1 VLAATEEANKSLH
14 RVRAQFRNANGTV
27 GDGEGFARCG
37 RPGTAMTTAPAPD
50 VETTWK
56 LRLDGQSGIGKLDD
70 PFVEEFDLP
79 VHIGGHLVEE
89 FDGQLTPIELRRRS
103 CLQRMST
110 VLGRRVWDNAGS
122 PEVDTNRLMVC
133 RAAPGYGAAPLA
145 SRVATAIAH
154 ATDLRPALDPG
165 ASAAPDQAAAR
176 AARTALPAKRVAL
189 KTRDHYK
196 PVPTVSGDCQG
207 SCGCSS

>member
-1 VLAATEEANKSLH
+1 
-14 RVRAQFRNANGTV
+14 
-27 GDGEGFARCG
+27 
-37 RPGTAMTTAPAPD
+37 MTTAPAPD

-56 LRLDGQSGIGKLDD
+56 VRLDGQSGIGKLDD

-89 FDGQLTPIELRRRS
+89 FDSQLTPIELRRRS

-133 RAAPGYGAAPLA
+133 RARLRGRPFGLKGRYRDR
-145 SRVATAIAH
+145 SRDGPT
-154 ATDLRPALDPG
+154 
-165 ASAAPDQAAAR
+165 AR
-176 AARTALPAKRVAL
+176 A
-189 KTRDHYK
+189 
-196 PVPTVSGDCQG
+196 
-207 SCGCSS
+207 